1 MKFIIFSK
9 PDCSWCT
16 KAKELLTQHHI
27 QYTEFDIT
35 ADVTANT
42 FLKESKLNSVPQIF
56 HNGRLVGG
64 YLALEN
70 YIGVN

>member
-1 MKFIIFSK
+1 M
-9 PDCSWCT
+9 
-16 KAKELLTQHHI
+16 KAKELLTQHNI

-35 ADVTANT
+35 TDVTANT
-42 FLKESKLNSVPQIF
+42 FLKEFKKLNSVPQIF

-70 YIGVN
+70 YIGIN